1 MLPLEI
7 HSAAPSR
14 THLKSKIMETNGF
27 KSNFR
32 NVIKDSLGQLWL
44 SVRGSKHIQTRFGV
58 ACQIRETFFFFPT
71 KRAVCS
77 NSLPFQKGSKLT
89 REEGNMDLAFI
100 ICGTFCAFKK

>member
-27 KSNFR
+27 KSKFR

-44 SVRGSKHIQTRFGV
+44 SVHGSKAH
-58 ACQIRETFFFFPT
+58 
-71 KRAVCS
+71 S
-77 NSLPFQKGSKLT
+77 NKVWSCLP
-89 REEGNMDLAFI
+89 NP
-100 ICGTFCAFKK
+100 